1 MKTARI
7 LNTTRDTV
15 ACERCQIA
23 DGLFTRMRGLWGR
36 AILAEDEGLLIVPCP
51 SIHMFGMK
59 FSLDVIFV
67 TTENIVTDI
76 VEGIAPRKI
85 YVAKDNAGKPHS
97 ALELP

>member
-1 MKTARI
+1 
-7 LNTTRDTV
+7 
-15 ACERCQIA
+15 
-23 DGLFTRMRGLWGR
+23 MRGLSGR
-36 AILAEDEGLLIVPCP
+36 ASLAEDEGLLIVPCP

-67 TTENIVTDI
+67 TTDNVVTDI

-97 ALELP
+97 ALELPVGAIARSATQIGDTLRVVSTQS